1 MKRVLLLVSIP
12 FFLSGCEEPPFSGE
26 WTAEN
31 CSFTELSFSDDNTVI
46 LINRHERLTA
56 PYSHVEKNKYEVDLG
71 YRTEVWEIEQK
82 GKKLILDGCEYTSK

>member
-1 MKRVLLLVSIP
+1 MDVKNHHSQE
-12 FFLSGCEEPPFSGE
+12 SGLQR
-26 WTAEN
+26 TAP
-31 CSFTELSFSDDNTVI
+31 FTELSFSDDNTVI